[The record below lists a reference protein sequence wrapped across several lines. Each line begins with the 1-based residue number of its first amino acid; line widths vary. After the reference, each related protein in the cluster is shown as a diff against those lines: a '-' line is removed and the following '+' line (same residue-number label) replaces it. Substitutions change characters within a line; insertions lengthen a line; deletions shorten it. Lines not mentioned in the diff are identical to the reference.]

1 MDLFVRGLQDQA
13 PLTETVDGERTMPV
27 LGLQHVN
34 IRTSDLAR
42 TIAFFRDVLAMKV
55 GPSPRSTS
63 MENGAWVFDDNGTA
77 VIHVAKASMVYPSDS
92 TLPFTPSHG
101 SGAIHHVA
109 LRCTGDDEIRNRIQ
123 ALGLEFHEN
132 RMPQLH
138 QILVME
144 PNGILFELNFPVD
157 AL

>member
-1 MDLFVRGLQDQA
+1 
-13 PLTETVDGERTMPV
+13 MPV

-42 TIAFFRDVLAMKV
+42 TIGFFRDVLSMKV

-63 MENGAWVFDDNGTA
+63 MENGAWVFDDNDSA
-77 VIHVAKASMVYPSDS
+77 VVHVAKASMVYPSDA
-92 TLPFTPSHG
+92 TLPYKPSRG

-109 LRCTGDDEIRNRIQ
+109 LRCTGYDEIRHRIQ
-123 ALGLEFHEN
+123 GLGLEFHEN
-132 RMPQLH
+132 HMPQLR

-157 AL
+157 AP